1 MLFDSTLL
9 FFHTG
14 NVYNFTAGEF
24 VSMAALA
31 AAGSTQSSTINLGN
45 PRDMGVGQGQET
57 PSSRSTSAQR
67 LRLRTRLLHSTS
79 SSRDPRTTFLGP
91 RTLRLARTPPPAM
104 APVRLCCR
112 WTFRPGLRALV
123 CRFTIGSMRTGPL
136 LLALL
141 SRLERLSVVSFWP
154 AMSSPGLVRS
164 IRLGSLSPNL
174 V

>member
-57 PSSRSTSAQR
+57 PQLALYIGTAI
-67 LRLRTRLLHSTS
+67 TS
-79 SSRDPRTTFLGP
+79 SDSTATLNVQFQGSTNNVSWTTYVETGTNTTASYGAGAVVLPMDIPPRPQGAGLPLYYRINANWASTPGASISTG
-91 RTLRLARTPPPAM
+91 TIIGGIVLARDEFA
-104 APVRLCCR
+104 
-112 WTFRPGLRALV
+112 
-123 CRFTIGSMRTGPL
+123 RTGAQYPSGFTV
-136 LLALL
+136 A
-141 SRLERLSVVSFWP
+141 
-154 AMSSPGLVRS
+154 
-164 IRLGSLSPNL
+164 
-174 V
+174 